1 MFGQPRGVV
10 NGAGPADIMFQIM
23 AERFPKF
30 RIVFRCLIGIRQ
42 LLQSRNQGLGH
53 EQPAVLTEKDI
64 LVGRV
69 VVLHQISSLCFKFSD
84 GNL

>member
-1 MFGQPRGVV
+1 M
-10 NGAGPADIMFQIM
+10 
-23 AERFPKF
+23 
-30 RIVFRCLIGIRQ
+30 
-42 LLQSRNQGLGH
+42 QSRNQGLGH
-53 EQPAVLTEKDI
+53 EQPAVFAEKAL